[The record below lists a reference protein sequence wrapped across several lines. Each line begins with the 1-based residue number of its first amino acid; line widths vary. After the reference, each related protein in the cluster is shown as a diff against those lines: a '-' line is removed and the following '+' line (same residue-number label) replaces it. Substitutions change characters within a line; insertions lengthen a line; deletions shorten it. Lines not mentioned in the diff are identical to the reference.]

1 MMSGMRV
8 TANFL
13 NGSSE
18 SLIWS
23 ATDDEAGGVFG
34 TGWSLTQS
42 GNSYDSLW
50 TFNSSSQV
58 ISSLVIGAIPGNT
71 VFDTYPYLYGPIQT
85 NGSAEGWEFQTT
97 VGQGP
102 NSYNYSDPIDISA
115 GDLFGTLSLYWNS
128 GFTGT
133 IKFRADTDSGS
144 RNDPVQPRQ
153 PEVTNAAPT
162 VYFSAPTIYEGQTA
176 STIVSATD
184 PSNDA
189 IAFFLNNAYL
199 GTNFSGTGIRLVPT
213 NLGFFADNGQ
223 YTYTAQARDEDGYLS
238 NPVTSTLTVLN
249 VAPTVATLDI
259 PTIYEGQSASASM
272 SATDP
277 GADSVSFWL
286 NGNNVGT
293 DISTTGI
300 RATNTDLGY
309 FADNG
314 YIPYTGYAV
323 DDDGGQSAPVY
334 SGLTVLNVAPIVASL
349 DIPTIY
355 EGQSA
360 SASMS
365 ATDPGADSI
374 SFWLN
379 GNNVGIDTRTSGTRA
394 TNTNLGYFA
403 DNGYIPY
410 TGYALD
416 DDGGQSAA
424 VSSGLTV
431 LNLPPSLTR
440 FRLSDRVVY
449 EGQSVSARLFA
460 TDPGAD
466 GQTFFVNGT
475 NVGTNARTYGIRWQR
490 TNLGTFYD
498 EGSFTFM
505 GQALDK
511 DSAASN
517 ILTRE
522 VRVLNA
528 APTVTDLTDSLI
540 VNPNDLFDFSAA
552 ATDPGIHDL
561 LTYDWDFNGDGI
573 FDDFTGTSGQWSYA
587 DAGTYDVTLRVS
599 DGDGGFD
606 YQSFTVETVTAQGVP
621 EPSSVLG
628 VLAFSA
634 FGAGTAWKRKQQRK
648 AKGVGSRE

>member
-1 MMSGMRV
+1 MCILLGTAWTPSQATTLTGFSTYGDMMGGMRV

-23 ATDDEAGGVFG
+23 ATGNDTGGVFG

-58 ISSLVIGAIPGNT
+58 ITSLVIAAIPGNT
-71 VFDTYPYLYGPIQT
+71 VFDIYPYLYGPLQT
-85 NGSAEGWEFQTT
+85 NGSAEGWEFQATA
-97 VGQGP
+97 GQGP

-115 GDLFGTLSLYWNS
+115 GDIFGTLSLYWNG

-133 IKFRADTDSGS
+133 LQFRADTDSGS
-144 RNDPVQPRQ
+144 PNDPVQPRQ
-153 PEVTNAAPT
+153 PEVTNAPPT
-162 VYFSAPTIYEGQTA
+162 VYFTAPTIYEGQTA
-176 STIVSATD
+176 LTTVSATD

-189 IAFFLNNAYL
+189 IAFFLNNSYL
-199 GTNFSGTGIRLVPT
+199 GTNSSGTGVRLVPT

-223 YTYTAQARDEDGYLS
+223 YTYTAQARDEDGIYS

-277 GADSVSFWL
+277 GADSISFWL
-286 NGNNVGT
+286 NGNNMGT
-293 DISTTGI
+293 DVSTTGI
-300 RATNTDLGY
+300 RSINTNLGY

-323 DDDGGQSAPVY
+323 DDDDGQSTPVS
-334 SGLTVLNVAPIVASL
+334 SGLTVLNVAP
-349 DIPTIY
+349 T
-355 EGQSA
+355 
-360 SASMS
+360 
-365 ATDPGADSI
+365 
-374 SFWLN
+374 LN
-379 GNNVGIDTRTSGTRA
+379 
-394 TNTNLGYFA
+394 
-403 DNGYIPY
+403 
-410 TGYALD
+410 
-416 DDGGQSAA
+416 
-424 VSSGLTV
+424 
-431 LNLPPSLTR
+431 R
-440 FRLSDRVVY
+440 FRLSNRVIY

-466 GQTFFVNGT
+466 GQTFFVNG
-475 NVGTNARTYGIRWQR
+475 NPVGTSGKISGIRGTR
-490 TNLGTFYD
+490 TNLGTFAD
-498 EGSFTFM
+498 EGTFTFT
-505 GQALDK
+505 AIARDK
-511 DSAASN
+511 DLAYSN
-517 ILTRE
+517 TLE
-522 VRVLNA
+522 KKLRVLNV
-528 APTVTDLTDSLI
+528 APTITELSDNLI
-540 VNPNDLFDFSAA
+540 VNTNDLFDFSAA
-552 ATDPGIHDL
+552 ATDPGIYDL

-573 FDDFTGTSGQWSYA
+573 FDDFTGTSGQWSFA
-587 DAGTYDVTLRVS
+587 DAGIYDVTLRVS
-599 DGDGGFD
+599 DGDGGVD
-606 YQSFTVETVTAQGVP
+606 YRSFTVETVTAQGVP

-634 FGAGTAWKRKQQRK
+634 FGAGAAWKRKKQRK